1 MNDSSYDSAPTI
13 APSLDV
19 PPRPARAST
28 RSRGLG
34 LAIRALISGGLVA
47 WMVAHAAV
55 ADIVAAFAAVNP
67 AWLALAIVL
76 LFNGSF
82 LTAWRWRL
90 LLTAQGVHLPQHLL
104 FLSCIVAI
112 FFKQFLP
119 ATLGGDAS
127 RFYDAC
133 RMGAPRSVAAIAL
146 VVDRVLGLL
155 ALVLVAAVMLPFAT
169 ELTDAYPGLYAWVLV
184 AAAALLLTTLMFFA
198 PDGAMIHRVGGLA
211 RLVPEKVQRK
221 LERTTAAVKAYR
233 GRARE
238 LSALMVLSLALQL
251 NVILFYW
258 TVAQALGL
266 AVPAAAWLVIV
277 PIAIVVML
285 IPVSI
290 NAIGVREAIFVFL
303 LAAYG
308 VSTGEALAFA
318 WLEYAM
324 FLMYGLLG
332 GVVFLLRRPA
342 PPRQQV

>member
-1 MNDSSYDSAPTI
+1 MNDSSYGSAPTI
-13 APSLDV
+13 DPSLDLA
-19 PPRPARAST
+19 PRPARAST
-28 RSRGLG
+28 RSRWLA
-34 LAIRALISGGLVA
+34 LAIRAAISGALVA
-47 WMVAHAAV
+47 WMLSHAAV
-55 ADIVAAFAAVNP
+55 ADIVAAFANVHT
-67 AWLALAIVL
+67 AWLALAGVL

-90 LLTAQGVHLPQHLL
+90 LLAAQGVHLPQRLL

-119 ATLGGDAS
+119 ATFGGDAS
-127 RFYDAC
+127 RFYDSW
-133 RMGAPRSVAAIAL
+133 RMGTPRSVAAIAL

-155 ALVLVAAVMLPFAT
+155 ALVLVAAVMLPFAR
-169 ELTDAYPGLYAWVLV
+169 ELTSAYPGVYAWVLL
-184 AAAALLLTTLMFFA
+184 AAAALGLVTLMFFA
-198 PDGAMIHRVGGLA
+198 REGSLIHRLGAFA

-221 LERTTAAVKAYR
+221 LARTAAALKAYR
-233 GRARE
+233 GRGRE
-238 LSALMVLSLALQL
+238 LSWLMVLSLALQL

-266 AVPAAAWLVIV
+266 AVPAAAFLVIV
-277 PIAIVVML
+277 PVAIVVML

-290 NAIGVREAIFVFL
+290 NAIGVREAIFVLL

-324 FLMYGLLG
+324 FLVYGLLG
-332 GVVFLLRRPA
+332 GVVFLLRRAA
-342 PPRQQV
+342 PPPRRA